1 MSLLSNG
8 QNYIYKSK
16 KHYFNSDYDVWLK
29 FIILKAI
36 SYNIMKYFY
45 ECMLKIK
52 LWKASKSK

>member
-1 MSLLSNG
+1 MLRFMSLLSNG

-16 KHYFNSDYDVWLK
+16 KHYFYSDYDVWLK

-45 ECMLKIK
+45 EC
-52 LWKASKSK
+52 